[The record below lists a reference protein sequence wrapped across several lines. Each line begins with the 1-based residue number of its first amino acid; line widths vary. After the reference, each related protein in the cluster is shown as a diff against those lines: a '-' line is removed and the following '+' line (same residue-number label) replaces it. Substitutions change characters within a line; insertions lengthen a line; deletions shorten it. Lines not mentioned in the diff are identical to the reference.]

1 MTLHR
6 WIKTGG
12 RKSYGGAEY
21 YYTGG
26 GWKTNF
32 EDQRVK
38 GEGKKMRSKKER
50 TLRKRIDR
58 KEAAMND
65 E

>member
-1 MTLHR
+1 MDL
-6 WIKTGG
+6 KTGG
-12 RKSYGGAEY
+12 RKSYGGVDY

-26 GWKTNF
+26 GWKANF
-32 EDQRVK
+32 EEQHVK
-38 GEGKKMRSKKER
+38 GEDKKMRSRKER

>member
-1 MTLHR
+1 MRLHR
-6 WIKTGG
+6 WLKTQTFKNYSG
-12 RKSYGGAEY
+12 YD
-21 YYTGG
+21 YTYDGMYP
-26 GWKTNF
+26 KP
-32 EDQRVK
+32 RVK
-38 GEGKKMRSKKER
+38 GEDKKMRSKHER